1 MIVRKLNSPTA
12 WEHLCKTHNMYDVP
26 NIVILTQELLATLWI
41 ITLELLFPPKI
52 TITTIRPVVTVQRC
66 IREDGATLLVVTQT

>member
-26 NIVILTQELLATLWI
+26 NTIIFTQELLATLLI

-52 TITTIRPVVTVQRC
+52 AITTISPITVQQS
-66 IREDGATLLVVTQT
+66 IREDGGTLLVVTQT

>member
-12 WEHLCKTHNMYDVP
+12 WEHLCKTHNMCDVP
-26 NIVILTQELLATLWI
+26 NIIIFIQELLATLWI

-52 TITTIRPVVTVQRC
+52 KITTLALVAVQKC
-66 IREDGATLLVVTQT
+66 IREDGGTLVVVTQT

>member
-52 TITTIRPVVTVQRC
+52 KITTLALVAVQKC
-66 IREDGATLLVVTQT
+66 IREDGGTLVVVTQT